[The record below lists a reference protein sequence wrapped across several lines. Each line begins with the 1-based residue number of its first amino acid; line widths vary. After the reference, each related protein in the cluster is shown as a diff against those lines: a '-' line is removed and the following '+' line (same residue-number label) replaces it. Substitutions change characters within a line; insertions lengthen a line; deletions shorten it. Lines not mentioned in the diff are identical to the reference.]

1 MLPTTFGTSA
11 VMAMTTPMSSLTMD
25 TVQTMEHDRS
35 AAIFTVVM
43 ILAVLSTTFVSMR
56 MVSKGWIVGKLT
68 LDDWVAVLAWCF
80 CIACSISILVGTRV
94 GLGRIG
100 SEVKPEWLAPLRKS
114 TYAFTVFYN
123 PAIMT
128 IKLAILILYI
138 RMSTAHR
145 FLRIASIA
153 TMVVVMLTGVICTF
167 ISIFRCRP
175 VSAAWSSRDNSQC
188 IDVIALY
195 LSSAP
200 INILTDLAILLLPL
214 PILTSLRMEY
224 RQKVVLVTTFIVGGF
239 VTVVDVVRIAY
250 LQQALKAERLL
261 GDSGRVGATVRLGD
275 FTYYISFALM
285 WSTIETSVGLMC
297 CCVLVLKP
305 LVMRVLPAMLKED
318 RAQSGTARVETVALT
333 QLSKS
338 PKSPRSDDNSMP
350 KPNVVPILNSNGHI
364 TETRSVSGVTNE
376 AEEDDEM
383 DFFQMLASDPPAGAI
398 AAPTVN
404 AQTSGGA
411 AGGPVV
417 GPVAFAT
424 MGRTASQGPLLLP
437 VPDSPPKFSTMT
449 RYMSKQTTF
458 KRSRNGS
465 NGSKGNNNNGQGPS
479 GTFFD
484 FVNMGGNKPLS
495 ELTSREALGP
505 ICFVSVLFFL
515 WGFSYGLLGTLNGQ
529 IQVLLGFAPS
539 QNLALHSA
547 YWVGYFFG
555 PVLSGYWVLHRH
567 GFKATFVTGLA
578 IYSAGAM
585 AFWPSAVLMSY
596 AGFFISNFMVALGLS
611 TLETAANPFIAL
623 AGPGELSEARLN
635 FAQAIQAI
643 GGLVSSILANKVL
656 FRSVSQD
663 KLFNVQWC
671 YLAVAIFVLFL
682 AAIFFY
688 VPLNEANDEDLEIK
702 ATRRFE
708 HAELDRHSTTLGIP
722 TRQFLLWFGVIVMWS
737 YVGLQESVSFAWA
750 PLIRYMKPRADTF
763 WTHSIGQ
770 ALFFAGR
777 TIASAAC
784 FMGIPPRFVLLFF
797 IAGSF
802 VTSLLAM
809 TLSPGDPPLVMIILH
824 MFFESPIFPTLFA
837 MVIRNQGRHTKF
849 ASAALVMSICGGAV
863 FPSIVWKIEVGH
875 PNHLSLC
882 LIVVVIFYG
891 LSLSY
896 PITLSSV
903 STLRRWVDPKWS
915 VRNPGDPVAPPHEDM
930 HHTPTIDKATRQELG
945 LSSLNGIGLGVN
957 LNGGILNETTSFGS
971 VRTTS
976 RVRDLER
983 EREREQREAV
993 GINSVIGTGTE
1004 AGTRGERGVEVT
1016 GGDHIR
1022 DHG

>member
-1 MLPTTFGTSA
+1 MLPTGFGTYAS
-11 VMAMTTPMSSLTMD
+11 MAMSTPMPALTMD
-25 TVQTMEHDRS
+25 TVRTPEHDRS

-43 ILAVLSTTFVSMR
+43 ILAVFSTTFVSLR
-56 MVSKGWIVGKLT
+56 MISKGWIVRKLT
-68 LDDWVAVLAWCF
+68 LDDWVTVLAWCF
-80 CIACSISILVGTRV
+80 CIACSISIMVGTQV
-94 GLGRIG
+94 GLGRVG
-100 SEVKPEWLAPLRKS
+100 SEVKSEWVAPLRIS
-114 TYAFTVFYN
+114 TYTFTVFYN

-128 IKLAILILYI
+128 IKVSILILYI

-145 FLRIASIA
+145 FLRIASIS
-153 TMVVVMLTGVICTF
+153 TMVVVVLTGIICTF

-175 VSAAWSSRDNSQC
+175 ISAGWSTRDNAQC
-188 IDVIALY
+188 IDVISLY
-195 LSSAP
+195 LSTAP

-239 VTVVDVVRIAY
+239 VTIVDVVRIAY

-261 GDSGRVGATVRLGD
+261 GDSGRVGATVKLGD

-305 LVMRVLPAMLKED
+305 LVMRVIPAMLKKN
-318 RAQSGTARVETVALT
+318 RRQSTTARVDTVALT

-338 PKSPRSDDNSMP
+338 PKSPRSDDNSIP
-350 KPNVVPILNSNGHI
+350 KPNSEPVLNTHGHI
-364 TETRSVSGVTNE
+364 EDARSTNE
-376 AEEDDEM
+376 DVAAEEEEDDEM
-383 DFFQMLASDPPAGAI
+383 DFFQMLASDPPVG
-398 AAPTVN
+398 AAPAGIPN
-404 AQTSGGA
+404 AQTLAGAEGGT
-411 AGGPVV
+411 
-417 GPVAFAT
+417 VAFGS
-424 MGRTASQGPLLLP
+424 MGRSVSQGPLLLP

-449 RYMSKQTTF
+449 RKISKQTIF
-458 KRSRNGS
+458 KRARNGS
-465 NGSKGNNNNGQGPS
+465 GGSKGDKDNGQAPS

-484 FVNMGGNKPLS
+484 FVNMGGHKPLS
-495 ELTSREALGP
+495 ELSAREALGP
-505 ICFVSVLFFL
+505 VCFVSVLFFL

-555 PVLSGYWVLHRH
+555 PVVSGYWVLHRH

-585 AFWPSAVLMSY
+585 AFWPSAVLTSY

-611 TLETAANPFIAL
+611 TLETAANPFIAI

-688 VPLNEANDEDLEIK
+688 VPLNEANDDDLEIK

-708 HAELDRHSTTLGIP
+708 HAELNQHSTTLGIP
-722 TRQFLLWFGVIVMWS
+722 TRQFLLWIGVFVMWS
-737 YVGLQESVSFAWA
+737 YVGSQECVSFAWA
-750 PLIRYMKPRADTF
+750 PLISYMKPRADTF

-777 TIASAAC
+777 ILASAAC
-784 FMGIPPRFVLLFF
+784 FIGIPPRFVLLFF

-802 VTSLLAM
+802 LTALLAM
-809 TLSPGDPPLVMIILH
+809 TLSPGDPPLVMMVLH

-849 ASAALVMSICGGAV
+849 ASAMLIMSICGGAI

-875 PNHLSLC
+875 RSHLSLC
-882 LIVVVIFYG
+882 LVVVVVLYG
-891 LSLSY
+891 LSLFY
-896 PITLSSV
+896 PIILSLSSE
-903 STLRRWVDPKWS
+903 LRRWVDPKWS
-915 VRNPGDPVAPPHEDM
+915 KRKEGDMVAPHHEDM
-930 HHTPTIDKATRQELG
+930 HHTPTIDKSTRDELG
-945 LSSLNGIGLGVN
+945 LTSMNGIGLGVS
-957 LNGGILNETTSFGS
+957 LNGGTLKETMSFGS

-976 RVRDLER
+976 RNRDQE
-983 EREREQREAV
+983 EEEPT
-993 GINSVIGTGTE
+993 GISSVMGKETGPETGKQAGTG
-1004 AGTRGERGVEVT
+1004 GDIRIGD
-1016 GGDHIR
+1016 DHIR

>member
-1 MLPTTFGTSA
+1 MLPVDFGTYASR
-11 VMAMTTPMSSLTMD
+11 AMTSSISVSTLD
-25 TVQTMEHDRS
+25 TVQTVQHDRS

-43 ILAVLSTTFVSMR
+43 ILAVLSTTFVSLR
-56 MVSKGWIVGKLT
+56 MISKGWIVRKVT
-68 LDDWVAVLAWCF
+68 LDDWVAVLAWFF
-80 CIACSISILVGTRV
+80 CISCSILIMIGTRV

-100 SEVKPEWLAPLRKS
+100 SEVKAEWVAPLRKI

-128 IKLAILILYI
+128 IKVAILILYI

-153 TMVVVMLTGVICTF
+153 TMVVVLLTGIICTF
-167 ISIFRCRP
+167 ICIFRCHP
-175 VSAAWSSRDNSQC
+175 VSAGWSARDNSQC
-188 IDVIALY
+188 IDIISLY
-195 LSSAP
+195 LSTAP

-239 VTVVDVVRIAY
+239 VTIVDVVRIAY

-261 GDSGRVGATVRLGD
+261 GDSGRLAATIKLGD

-305 LVMRVLPAMLKED
+305 LVMRVIPAMLKEN
-318 RAQSGTARVETVALT
+318 RGQSATPKVETVALT

-338 PKSPRSDDNSMP
+338 PKSPNSDDNQIP
-350 KPNVVPILNSNGHI
+350 KPNSAPVLNTNGFI
-364 TETRSVSGVTNE
+364 GESRSANGDSGEV
-376 AEEDDEM
+376 EEDDEM
-383 DFFQMLASDPPAGAI
+383 DFFQMLASDPPVGATSGGMP
-398 AAPTVN
+398 AT
-404 AQTSGGA
+404 QTSGGA
-411 AGGPVV
+411 V
-417 GPVAFAT
+417 GAPVAFAS
-424 MGRTASQGPLLLP
+424 MGRSTTQGPMLLP
-437 VPDSPPKFSTMT
+437 VPDSPPKFSSMT
-449 RYMSKQTTF
+449 RKISKQTIF

-465 NGSKGNNNNGQGPS
+465 GGSKEDRDNGQAPS

-484 FVNMGGNKPLS
+484 FVKMGGHKPLS
-495 ELTSREALGP
+495 ELSGREAFGP

-547 YWVGYFFG
+547 YWVAYFFG
-555 PVLSGYWVLHRH
+555 PVVSGYWILHRH

-578 IYSAGAM
+578 LYSAGAM
-585 AFWPSAVLMSY
+585 AFWPSAVLTSY
-596 AGFFISNFMVALGLS
+596 AGFFISNFLVALGLS

-656 FRSVSQD
+656 FTSVSQD

-688 VPLNEANDEDLEIK
+688 APLNEANDDDLEIK

-708 HAELDRHSTTLGIP
+708 HANLDRHATTFGIP
-722 TRQFLLWFGVIVMWS
+722 TRQFLLGFGVFVMWA
-737 YVGLQESVSFAWA
+737 YVGSQESVSFAWA
-750 PLIRYMKPRADTF
+750 PLISYMKPSADTF

-770 ALFFAGR
+770 ALFFASR
-777 TIASAAC
+777 VLASAAC
-784 FMGIPPRFVLLFF
+784 FFGVPPRFVLLFF

-802 VTSLLAM
+802 LTSLLAM
-809 TLSPGDPPLVMIILH
+809 TLSPGNPPLVMMILH
-824 MFFESPIFPTLFA
+824 MFFEAPIFPTLFA

-849 ASAALVMSICGGAV
+849 ASALLIMSICGGAV
-863 FPSIVWKIEVGH
+863 FPPIVWKIEVG
-875 PNHLSLC
+875 NRSHLSLC
-882 LIVVVIFYG
+882 LVVVVVLYG
-891 LSLSY
+891 LSLFY
-896 PITLSSV
+896 PIILSSSSV
-903 STLRRWVDPKWS
+903 LRRWVDPKWS
-915 VRNPGDPVAPPHEDM
+915 KRREGDVVAPPHEDL
-930 HHTPTIDKATRQELG
+930 HHTPTIDKRTRDELG
-945 LSSLNGIGLGVN
+945 LP
-957 LNGGILNETTSFGS
+957 EW
-971 VRTTS
+971 
-976 RVRDLER
+976 RDVEGDHVVWERADSR
-983 EREREQREAV
+983 ER
-993 GINSVIGTGTE
+993 
-1004 AGTRGERGVEVT
+1004 TRR
-1016 GGDHIR
+1016 
-1022 DHG
+1022 